1 LTREHIPLGNSI
13 LQQMHRRRWW
23 NFRSNKWWEICMTR
37 SNSILKIEPF
47 VTELQSA
54 IPFGISE
61 KYMKKI

>member
-1 LTREHIPLGNSI
+1 
-13 LQQMHRRRWW
+13 MHRRRWW